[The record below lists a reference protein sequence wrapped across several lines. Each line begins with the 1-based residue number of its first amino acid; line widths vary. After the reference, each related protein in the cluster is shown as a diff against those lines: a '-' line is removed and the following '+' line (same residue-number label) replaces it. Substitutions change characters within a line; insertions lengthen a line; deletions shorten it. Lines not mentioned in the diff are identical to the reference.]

1 MPGPEYLSAYSRL
14 SNPLL
19 SSKIYLRVIMALHPV
34 GRRRHLAALTT
45 ARDLH

>member
-1 MPGPEYLSAYSRL
+1 MPEPEYLTAYPGL
-14 SNPLL
+14 PNLLL
-19 SSKIYLRVIMALHPV
+19 SCKIYLRGLLAPHPV